1 MKKEIE
7 AIVRKVGEIIL
18 GKHQEI
24 RLIVTCLLSRGHLL
38 IEDIPGVGKTTL
50 AHALA
55 KTLGL
60 HYNRIQFTSDL
71 LPADI
76 VGVSVFDRE
85 KQEFRFVNGP
95 LFGQMILVDELNRA
109 TPRTQSALLEAMEER
124 QVSVDGVSYSLPEP
138 FFVIATQN
146 QRYHVGTFPLPES
159 QLDRFLMRVQL
170 GYPDFQSERKLLVGE
185 DRLEMLKR
193 IKPVIPVDSLLD
205 MQKQVHQVHVSE
217 SILNYIQKILA
228 ESRSN
233 RHQCL
238 GLSPRAGISLLHAA
252 QAWALCE
259 NREMVLPEDIQR
271 VAGSVLEHRLDPE
284 GSKVKGVG
292 YQCAEQLIKSIPLT
306 DGLLESKKK

>member
-1 MKKEIE
+1 MKKNIE
-7 AIVRKVGEIIL
+7 TIIQEVGEIIL
-18 GKHQEI
+18 GKDKEI
-24 RLIVTCLLSRGHLL
+24 RLMITCLLARGHLL

-55 KTLGL
+55 KILGL
-60 HYNRIQFTSDL
+60 QYNRIQFTSDL

-85 KQEFRFVNGP
+85 KQEFRFHSGP

-109 TPRTQSALLEAMEER
+109 TPRTQSSLLEAMEER
-124 QVSVDGVSYSLPEP
+124 QVSVDGITYVLPEP

-159 QLDRFLMRVQL
+159 QLDRFLMRIQL

-185 DRLEMLKR
+185 DRQEMVKK
-193 IKPVIPVDSLLD
+193 IKPVIQVSTLLD
-205 MQKQVHQVHVSE
+205 LQKQVHRIHVSE

-228 ESRSN
+228 ESRSK
-233 RHQCL
+233 RQQCL

-259 NREMVLPEDIQR
+259 NREIVLPEDIQR

-284 GSKVKGVG
+284 GSKVKGAG
-292 YQCAEQLIKSIPLT
+292 YQITEQLIRSVPL
-306 DGLLESKKK
+306 DNEWLEFRKK